1 MQSES
6 VGALQYTSTHLPCR
20 ALVPPVQL
28 ADAAA
33 PGAAASKLWHY
44 GQYKQAYCL
53 AYAHAFNG
61 IALWKADQPGQG
73 LMSLEAAAAQLAAA
87 RRASGTY
94 DAAPPATLNLHHRQ
108 VVLNLPRRTED
119 A

>member
-1 MQSES
+1 M
-6 VGALQYTSTHLPCR
+6 
-20 ALVPPVQL
+20 QL
-28 ADAAA
+28 ATAGA
-33 PGAAASKLWHY
+33 PGAAGSKLCLY

-73 LMSLEAAAAQLAAA
+73 LKSLEAAATQLAAA
-87 RRASGTY
+87 RRTSSTY

-108 VVLNLPRRTED
+108 D
-119 A
+119 G